1 MTEWKTYRLGDICD
15 LVAGFAFKSKDFGGY
30 SNKVVKIADIQ
41 PPVVNTNELVGVD
54 LSNYD
59 TVKLSKYL
67 VSKGDYV
74 LAMTG
79 ATIGKLGRITN
90 DIEAYINQRVLT
102 FRPIESIVNKDYL
115 YYQLCSDKFNKF
127 ILNHIDSETAQPNI
141 SAGSVGGF
149 EISLPSLEEQR
160 RIAGI
165 LGAIDD
171 KIENNRRIN
180 TNLELQVQALYK
192 QWFVDNRKEDW
203 ERKPLSEIA
212 EFIGGYSYKGN
223 ELVEAS
229 STAMATIKNFERK
242 GGFKVEGFK
251 DIVASPKLK
260 AEQHAELFDIL
271 VAHTDLTQNADVIG
285 NAEILLTFGKYSD
298 IIFSMDLVKV
308 LPKCNFPYKYLLAA
322 LLKNPYFKAHCLGYV
337 NGTTVLHMS
346 KKALPEYVV
355 ACPSN
360 SEAEKMDGAF
370 KAYYQKMAEILQE
383 NEALST
389 FRDILLPKLMSGEI
403 KL

>member
-1 MTEWKTYRLGDICD
+1 MENKQRLIDICD

-79 ATIGKLGRITN
+79 ATIGKLGRLT
-90 DIEAYINQRVLT
+90 DDVEAYINQRVLT
-102 FRPIESIVNKDYL
+102 FRPIESIVDKDYL
-115 YYQLCSDKFNKF
+115 YYQLCSDKFNKY

-149 EISLPSLEEQR
+149 EVSLPSLEEQR

-180 TNLELQVQALYK
+180 TNLELQAQALYK
-192 QWFVDNRKEDW
+192 QWFVDNRCDDW
-203 ERKPLSEIA
+203 EIKSLSDLMDYQGGSQPPASEFIDKPQDGYVRFVQIRDYASNSHPTYIPIAKKNKLCNKKDIMIARYGASLGRICFGLEGAYNVALAKVKPLENYYR
-212 EFIGGYSYKGN
+212 EFLRCYLSSNEFYDGINMKGN
-223 ELVEAS
+223 RAVQA
-229 STAMATIKNFERK
+229 
-242 GGFKVEGFK
+242 GFN
-251 DIVASPKLK
+251 
-260 AEQHAELFDIL
+260 Q
-271 VAHTDLTQNADVIG
+271 
-285 NAEILLTFGKYSD
+285 SD
-298 IIFSMDLVKV
+298 INSFMISCPKQDIFVAFENIVSKILDKRLV
-308 LPKCNFPYKYLLAA
+308 L
-322 LLKNPYFKAHCLGYV
+322 
-337 NGTTVLHMS
+337 
-346 KKALPEYVV
+346 
-355 ACPSN
+355 
-360 SEAEKMDGAF
+360 
-370 KAYYQKMAEILQE
+370 QQE
-383 NEALST
+383 NETLATL
-389 FRDILLPKLMSGEI
+389 RDTLLPKLMNGEI